1 MTAVEIGQN
10 YFVADVMYES
20 VKRTNLKRLK
30 TGDEVNLEKSLTLNS
45 YLKENYFRIMKNVA
59 LGYIA
64 YYAASRC
71 KLHFEIDFR

>member
-1 MTAVEIGQN
+1 M
-10 YFVADVMYES
+10 
-20 VKRTNLKRLK
+20 KK
-30 TGDEVNLEKSLTLNS
+30 LNS

-64 YYAASRC
+64 CYAASRC